1 MQNLAQS
8 PAHTDTAQRL
18 LNRLLT
24 FLTDAQLNHAR
35 GYKPLF
41 TRIGMQFPTEDPAD
55 RKRIIRDHLRQV
67 HE

>member
-24 FLTDAQLNHAR
+24 FLTDTQLNHAR

-55 RKRIIRDHLRQV
+55 RKRIIRDRLRQV